1 MGCCLNQKTRVESA
15 LDDMAIVIC
24 QALDDGGNDGE
35 EDDKAKQ
42 EEGADGGD
50 AGAGAEVGRCRLTA
64 S

>member
-1 MGCCLNQKTRVESA
+1 
-15 LDDMAIVIC
+15 MAIVIC